1 MTCLCNDGLIR
12 EEKVTRVRAQM
23 ERNVRDLR
31 QRIGQKA
38 RDFYEKRE
46 LSARD
51 GRPLWVRARNLAS
64 LPLVLL
70 VVAYSAFGIIFMVV
84 PAKVV
89 SALVR
94 APRRFLRHLSR

>member
-1 MTCLCNDGLIR
+1 M
-12 EEKVTRVRAQM
+12 TRVRGGM
-23 ERNVRDLR
+23 ERNARDLR
-31 QRIGQKA
+31 QRIGQEA
-38 RDFYEKRE
+38 RDFYEKLE

-70 VVAYSAFGIIFMVV
+70 VVAYSAFGIVFMVV
-84 PAKVV
+84 PAKVM

-94 APRRFLRHLSR
+94 APRSLLRRLSRWSQRWWQQG